1 MAKKGKKQSKLLAKL
16 NKQVAQLTDEIRQL
30 QPAAQATQ
38 QAAPSAAG
46 GTAIETPQPQES
58 SSGGP
63 VITPSDTD
71 GDAGPV
77 ITSTPADVSTE
88 VRRTRS
94 GGPSRRTS
102 SRPNGPRR

>member
-38 QAAPSAAG
+38 QAAPSAAAR
-46 GTAIETPQPQES
+46 TAETPQPQQS
-58 SSGGP
+58 SSTGP
-63 VITPSDTD
+63 VITPSETD
-71 GDAGPV
+71 GDTGPV

-102 SRPNGPRR
+102 SRTNGPRR